1 MTLKLYTKG
10 ELGEEL
16 QERAR
21 LQTGKVSAAGAFE
34 NSSADW
40 GH

>member
-1 MTLKLYTKG
+1 MTLKLCTKG
-10 ELGEEL
+10 EEIQEL
-16 QERAR
+16 AR